1 MVLPAGLGIK
11 PIMRPIPEGRHP
23 GQPSRRPCV
32 GALGAALK
40 SGAQGLYVSSDPPR
54 GHQPGP
60 HPRDKERG
68 AARSR
73 SHLLCHAALRDFDA
87 PDGFLAS
94 ANCSSSSP
102 LRTAV
107 IKVSMTDG
115 ITSGGANQ
123 LVTLRPARSAA
134 LIFPPGD
141 VLSEMVCVDFFW
153 IGHMRKRH
161 GVSLRWPWAKRP

>member
-1 MVLPAGLGIK
+1 MNPGVAETNRGTATKKSASSLKYEIGDVPATT
-11 PIMRPIPEGRHP
+11 
-23 GQPSRRPCV
+23 
-32 GALGAALK
+32 
-40 SGAQGLYVSSDPPR
+40 
-54 GHQPGP
+54 
-60 HPRDKERG
+60 RDKERG

-87 PDGFLAS
+87 PDGFLAG

-102 LRTAV
+102 LHTAV

-115 ITSGGANQ
+115 ITSGGTNQ
-123 LVTLRPARSAA
+123 LVTLRLARSAA

-141 VLSEMVCVDFFW
+141 VLREMVCVDFFW

-161 GVSLRWPWAKRP
+161 GVSLRWHWAKRP